1 MPETVAQVLRNQR
14 EVPPP
19 RNADLLLLVVDL
31 DDFKAINDTWGHT
44 AGDRV
49 LQQAGALVA
58 QTCRESDSAVRWGG
72 GAVVVVARNAGRAL
86 AGGGAGR
93 IRAVF
98 PK

>member
-58 QTCRESDSAVRWGG
+58 QTCRESDSAARWGG
-72 GAVVVVARNAGRAL
+72 EEVVAGAREAERAIAGAQAERRC
-86 AGGGAGR
+86 GEVR
-93 IRAVF
+93 
-98 PK
+98 